1 MGAINARRDSNEF
14 DVEQTSHFSGLGEY
28 AAAAEQLTE
37 ETRSSLLVYGQ
48 LQESSVH
55 QSVALRCRSAVNH
68 SLRVLAVPGSLHLNP
83 GCGALNFM
91 KVSLAELEG
100 AESVLGH
107 AADPTESVLGVSPE
121 LEAALATLP
130 DRQREILALRFGGD
144 LTGPEI
150 AELTGLSLANVQQ
163 ILSRSLR
170 QLRANLDAEAA
181 PEPS

>member
-1 MGAINARRDSNEF
+1 
-14 DVEQTSHFSGLGEY
+14 
-28 AAAAEQLTE
+28 
-37 ETRSSLLVYGQ
+37 
-48 LQESSVH
+48 
-55 QSVALRCRSAVNH
+55 
-68 SLRVLAVPGSLHLNP
+68 
-83 GCGALNFM
+83 
-91 KVSLAELEG
+91 
-100 AESVLGH
+100 
-107 AADPTESVLGVSPE
+107 VLGVSPE